1 MRTSSLATALL
12 LGAAALAPHAAKAAD
27 APTTTP
33 AAADQVIVP
42 TVDRRDVALPKIP
55 SNDFEIGAFA
65 GAYATQ
71 NFGTSAVA
79 GARLGYH
86 ITEDVFVEGVYAQ
99 TTVSDKTYRNILPG
113 GGIFPTENVTL
124 SYYNLSAGYN
134 VLPGEVFIGGKRAKP
149 SAFYLIGGVGSTK
162 FNDQRRPTF
171 NLGAGLRVFLS
182 DNFALQVDARD
193 HIFSLDLLGTRQ
205 STQNLELTF
214 GLTGFF

>member
-134 VLPGEVFIGGKRAKP
+134 VLPGEVFIGRGRALA
-149 SAFYLIGGVGSTK
+149 SALYLIGGVGTTK
-162 FNDQRRPTF
+162 FFDQSHQTF
-171 NLGAGLRVFLS
+171 NFGVGVRVFAK
-182 DNFALQVDARD
+182 DWFALQVDMRD
-193 HIFSLDLLGTRQ
+193 HIFSVDLLGTRQ
-205 STQNLELTF
+205 NTNNLELTA
-214 GLTGFF
+214 GLTFFF